1 MTQFPRSLIVLLTL
15 SVFLLAGGCTS
26 YHTPGRAADLA
37 VFGDAKVRDAY
48 ARKPV
53 APMPAR
59 IAVVRVQESGYRS
72 HSVGSYGRGAYS
84 VVTARDVETD
94 DDFRRLGKMSD
105 VAGLVPLNRL
115 LINQQLDTDEDLRQ
129 AAASLQTDMLLIYTF
144 DTAFSVEDAMRPL
157 NVVTLGLFPTQN
169 ARVTTTASALLVD
182 VRTGYIYATAE
193 ATSRNAALANS
204 WTSDDAVDKSR
215 RETERSAFV
224 DLVGE
229 FEHVWPRV
237 AAERKA
243 ALSRR

>member
-1 MTQFPRSLIVLLTL
+1 MRQSLRLVIVLASL
-15 SVFLLAGGCTS
+15 SVVSLSSGCSS
-26 YHTPGRAADLA
+26 YHTPGRAADLS
-37 VFGDAKVRDAY
+37 VFGDYRVRDAY

-53 APMPAR
+53 SPIPAR
-59 IAVVRVQESGYRS
+59 IAVARVQESGYRS
-72 HSVGSYGRGAYS
+72 HSVSSYGRGAYS
-84 VVTARDVETD
+84 VITTRDVETD
-94 DDFRRLGKMSD
+94 DDFKRIGKLSD
-105 VAGLVPLNRL
+105 VAGLAPLNRL
-115 LINQQLDTDEDLRQ
+115 LLNQQLDTDEDLRQ

-193 ATSRNAALANS
+193 ATSKNSALANA
-204 WTSDDAVDKSR
+204 WTSEDAVDKSR

-224 DLVGE
+224 DLVAE
-229 FEHVWPRV
+229 FERVWPRV
-237 AAERKA
+237 AAERRA